1 MIGVTGATGLVG
13 GRVARLLAAEG
24 IPQRLVVRDPSRAPE
39 LPGAETAEASYGDHH
54 ALLNALD
61 GVETLLLVSAAE
73 SADRVALH
81 TATIDAAVAAG
92 VRRIVY
98 TSFLNAAACA
108 TFTLARDHWHTEQ
121 HLRASGIGFTFLRD
135 SLYLDFL
142 PAMVGEDDV
151 IRGPAGDGRVGAV
164 ARADVAE
171 AAARVLTSDGH
182 EGRTYDLTGPEA
194 LTMTDVARL
203 LSEAW
208 GRPITYQAET
218 LDEAYR
224 SRERYGAPSW
234 EVAGWVTSYAQIA
247 SGEVAAVTGDVAALT
262 GRPPLSLA
270 AYLKNVDAG

>member
-13 GRVARLLAAEG
+13 GRVARLLAADG
-24 IPQRLVVRDPSRAPE
+24 IHQRLVVRDPSRAPE
-39 LPGAETAEASYGDHH
+39 LPGAETAQASYGDHH

-98 TSFLNAAACA
+98 TSFLNAAPCA
-108 TFTLARDHWHTEQ
+108 TFTLARDHWHTEE

-164 ARADVAE
+164 ARADVAD

-194 LTMTDVARL
+194 LTMTEVAAL
-203 LSEAW
+203 LTEAW
-208 GRPITYQAET
+208 GRPISYHAET

-247 SGEVAAVTGDVAALT
+247 SGEVATVTDDVALLT
-262 GRPPLSLA
+262 GHPPLSLA

>member
-13 GRVARLLAAEG
+13 GRVARLLAADG

-39 LPGAETAEASYGDHH
+39 LPGAETAQASYGDHH

-98 TSFLNAAACA
+98 TSFLNAAPCA
-108 TFTLARDHWHTEQ
+108 TFTLARDHWHTEE

-164 ARADVAE
+164 ARADVAD

-194 LTMTDVARL
+194 LTMTEVAAL
-203 LSEAW
+203 LTEAW
-208 GRPITYQAET
+208 GRPISYHAET

-247 SGEVAAVTGDVAALT
+247 SGEVATVTDDVALLT
-262 GRPPLSLA
+262 GHPPLSLA